1 MLIESYLPIGI
12 LLLLSTALALI
23 VVFASTLLGPRRPSA
38 KKLSPYE
45 SGMTPIG
52 PAVRRMPVKYY
63 LVAVLFILFDVEII
77 FLLPYAVALR
87 QLGIYGLIVAGVF
100 VLILT
105 VGLIYEWKKGGSN
118 GSRQPCW

>member
-1 MLIESYLPIGI
+1 VLIESYLPIGI

-23 VVFASTLLGPRRPSA
+23 VVFASTLLGPRRPSV

-87 QLGIYGLIVAGVF
+87 QLGIYGLIVAGIF

-105 VGLIYEWKKGGSN
+105 VGLIYEWKKGGLEW
-118 GSRQPCW
+118 Q